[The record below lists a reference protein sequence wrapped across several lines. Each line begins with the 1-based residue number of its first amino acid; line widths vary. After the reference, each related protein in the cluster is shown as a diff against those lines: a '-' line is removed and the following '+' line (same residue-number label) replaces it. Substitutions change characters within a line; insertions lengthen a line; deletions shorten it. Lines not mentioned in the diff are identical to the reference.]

1 MGRKPRNSDTRE
13 SNSRTAASRSAMRT
27 THQSRFYIPPE
38 VIPKDM
44 TYAWVAITF
53 DNAGTQNKD
62 NWNQKYRAGWSPV
75 PRDRHPELFPPVPK
89 IGFGSDDN
97 SYIDEGGLILCEK
110 PSADVRRDKAT
121 LEARSKQLMN
131 GTQWTQAAGSNPFA
145 QTMPRFDE
153 SKTEFGHKAE
163 FKE

>member
-1 MGRKPRNSDTRE
+1 MLGLPSRLITLARRTKTTGTRSTALAGPRFLVTVTLSCFR
-13 SNSRTAASRSAMRT
+13 
-27 THQSRFYIPPE
+27 
-38 VIPKDM
+38 
-44 TYAWVAITF
+44 
-53 DNAGTQNKD
+53 
-62 NWNQKYRAGWSPV
+62 PV
-75 PRDRHPELFPPVPK
+75 PN